1 MASMVVCDGCEAV
14 IRGPVAA
21 LRVRKGSERG
31 LGAYLSLA
39 YSGGIK
45 TRKMLLNGS
54 KTTAR
59 PSFLKG
65 PRWCIPARKRPK
77 FRVNFLLQSV
87 A

>member
-1 MASMVVCDGCEAV
+1 MVVCDGCEAV

-31 LGAYLSLA
+31 LSAYLSLA

-54 KTTAR
+54 ETTAR

-65 PRWCIPARKRPK
+65 LRWCIPARKRPK
-77 FRVNFLLQSV
+77 FRINFLLQSV